1 MRYLNA
7 DGGFGVCFQVFHFSL
22 SDRESFFRDKFGKVN
37 LLSLNPSYCSRLPVS
52 VERFTPVIFH
62 GLYLAQV
69 VLVFSLCAASGDLE
83 HGVFAGIVASGFYRC
98 AVDK

>member
-1 MRYLNA
+1 MYKRQVV
-7 DGGFGVCFQVFHFSL
+7 GF
-22 SDRESFFRDKFGKVN
+22 
-37 LLSLNPSYCSRLPVS
+37 PVS

-98 AVDK
+98 ACLLYTSDPNIVISLPSDFPGGTFTLVHTWD